1 MVASKE
7 INELSQI
14 DMEGNNLIKMEMK
27 FDYSNM
33 IKIIDKPSAMIFPH
47 LSGIAANNYI
57 EQFGRI
63 CYKSE
68 DKITDNSSEPFI
80 KMLIRLGHE
89 SVLEHISCSFKIVTD
104 RGISHELVRHR
115 IASYSQEST
124 RYCNYKGKPISFVKP
139 INIEY
144 NTPEFDI
151 WEKNCIDCTIAYN
164 ELINKGVKPQIA
176 RSVLNTSLKTELIM
190 TCNLREWR
198 HFIKLRTN
206 SKAHPDMQYL
216 AIQILLALYRYFP
229 VVFEDLYNKIFTRMA
244 SDNTL

>member
-1 MVASKE
+1 MCKK
-7 INELSQI
+7 LS
-14 DMEGNNLIKMEMK
+14 DTVKMQMK
-27 FDYSNM
+27 FDCN
-33 IKIIDKPSAMIFPH
+33 IKIIDKPSAMIFTH
-47 LSGIAANNYI
+47 LSGIAANSYI
-57 EQFGRI
+57 EQFGRV

-68 DKITDNSSEPFI
+68 NKITDASSEPFI
-80 KMLIRLGHE
+80 KMLINLGHE

-139 INIEY
+139 VDIEY

-151 WEKNCIDCTIAYN
+151 WQRSCMQSVINYN
-164 ELINKGVKPQIA
+164 ELINKGVKPQTA

-198 HFIKLRTN
+198 HFIKLRT
-206 SKAHPDMQYL
+206 SKQAHPDMQYL
-216 AIQILLALYRYFP
+216 AKQILNALYRYFP
-229 VVFEDLYNKIFTRMA
+229 VVFDDLYNNIAVGTELA
-244 SDNTL
+244 SE

>member
-1 MVASKE
+1 M
-7 INELSQI
+7 
-14 DMEGNNLIKMEMK
+14 DIKFN
-27 FDYSNM
+27 FDTM
-33 IKIIDKPSAMIFPH
+33 IKIIDKPFIMIFPH
-47 LSGIAANNYI
+47 LSGNIANNYI

-68 DKITDNSSEPFI
+68 DKITDNSAEQFI

-89 SVLEHISCSFKIVTD
+89 SVLEHISCSFKIITD

-139 INIEY
+139 ISLEY

-151 WEKNCIDCTIAYN
+151 WHKNCVDCAIAYN
-164 ELINKGVKPQIA
+164 ELVAKGTKPQIA
-176 RSVLNTSLKTELIM
+176 RSVLNTSLKTELVM

-198 HFIKLRTN
+198 HFIKLRTDP
-206 SKAHPDMQYL
+206 KAHPDMQYL
-216 AIQILLALYRYFP
+216 ANEILSALYKYFP
-229 VVFEDLYNKIFTRMA
+229 VAFSDLYNNSTALKGMA

>member
-1 MVASKE
+1 MCKKIPNTV
-7 INELSQI
+7 
-14 DMEGNNLIKMEMK
+14 KMQMK
-27 FDYSNM
+27 FDCN
-33 IKIIDKPSAMIFPH
+33 IKIIDKPSAMIFTH

-57 EQFGRI
+57 EQFGRV

-68 DKITDNSSEPFI
+68 NKITNNSSEPFI
-80 KMLIRLGHE
+80 KMLINLGHE

-124 RYCNYKGKPISFVKP
+124 RYCNYKGKPISFVKSVD
-139 INIEY
+139 IEY

-151 WEKNCIDCTIAYN
+151 WQRSCMQSAINYN
-164 ELINKGVKPQIA
+164 ALINSGVKPQIA

-198 HFIKLRTN
+198 HFIKLRA
-206 SKAHPDMQYL
+206 SKQAHPDMQYL
-216 AIQILLALYRYFP
+216 AKQILSALHRYFP
-229 VVFEDLYNKIFTRMA
+229 VVFDDLYNDIAVSTELI
-244 SDNTL
+244 SE

>member
-1 MVASKE
+1 MVANKG
-7 INELSQI
+7 
-14 DMEGNNLIKMEMK
+14 EGIPMEMK
-27 FDYSNM
+27 FDYSSL
-33 IKIIDKPSAMIFPH
+33 IRIIDKPSAMIFPH

-68 DKITDNSSEPFI
+68 DKITDNSSFI

-151 WEKNCIDCTIAYN
+151 WEKNCIDCAIAYN
-164 ELINKGVKPQIA
+164 ELINKGIKPQIA

-198 HFIKLRTN
+198 HFIKLRTDP
-206 SKAHPDMQYL
+206 KAHPDMQYL
-216 AIQILLALYRYFP
+216 ANQILLALYRYFP

-244 SDNTL
+244 PDNTL